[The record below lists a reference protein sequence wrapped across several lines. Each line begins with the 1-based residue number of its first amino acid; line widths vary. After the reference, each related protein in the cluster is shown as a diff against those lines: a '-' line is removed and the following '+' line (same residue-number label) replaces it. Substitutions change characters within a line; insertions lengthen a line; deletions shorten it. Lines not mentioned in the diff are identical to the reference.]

1 MRFKNL
7 HIGCFIIAVIGIM
20 TLTSNAGGKMGVST
34 SGCGVSGCHGNQNT
48 ATSISMD
55 FDGNSSLTSYTPGK
69 KYTIV
74 LSIDNSNLIGVANAK
89 AGFDLQFSAGT
100 ISNNPSG
107 TMIMSN
113 KELHHTTP
121 KAMTSGS
128 ATFTF
133 DWTAPAAASGTV
145 TINIAANGV
154 NGNLNESGD
163 AWNLKTITLTEF
175 IAPKKANISTITSSG
190 IATTTA
196 TINAQINANGNST
209 TAEVQYGL
217 TTSYGSTKAM
227 TPSSITGSSNTAAT
241 ASLTG
246 LTPNTTYNYR
256 IKATNTAGD
265 SLSANNTFKT
275 NSAGSAILSS
285 DQEALLIFPNPSTD
299 YVTIKGQ
306 NLSSAKEIT
315 LVDMSGKKIVL
326 PTSKNGFDEIK
337 LNTSA
342 LYKGLYY
349 IRFDSKSYPLVIQR

>member
-1 MRFKNL
+1 MKFKNL
-7 HIGCFIIAVIGIM
+7 HIGCFIIAVIGII
-20 TLTSNAGGKMGVST
+20 TLTSYSTGKTGVSAI
-34 SGCGVSGCHGNQNT
+34 GCGVSGCHGNQST
-48 ATSISMD
+48 TTSISMD
-55 FDGNSSLTSYTPGK
+55 FDGNSSLTAYTPGK
-69 KYTIV
+69 KYTID
-74 LSIDNSNLIGVANAK
+74 LSIDNSNLISTAAAK

-133 DWTAPAAASGTV
+133 DWTAPTAGSGTV

-154 NGNLNESGD
+154 NGNDAVTGD

-190 IATTTA
+190 ITTTTA

-256 IKATNTAGD
+256 IKTTNTAGD
-265 SLSANNTFKT
+265 SLSANSTFKT
-275 NSAGSAILSS
+275 NSAGSAIMSS
-285 DQEALLIFPNPSTD
+285 DQEVLSIFPNPSSD
-299 YVTIKGQ
+299 YVIIKSQ
-306 NLSSAKEIT
+306 NLSAIKEIT

-326 PTSKNGFDEIK
+326 PTLRNGFDEIK
-337 LNTSA
+337 LNTST
-342 LYKGLYY
+342 LSKGVYY
-349 IRFDSKSYPLVIQR
+349 IRFDTKSYPLVIQR